1 MRDPRSQ
8 ADLLVAAERVR
19 GAASGGVGAST
30 RRAGGRVSRYSQYL
44 PEAERPEDAAM
55 LRTCICLLIVFASAT
70 VAAREIKLSDA
81 NSGSCPE
88 SMVVASRTQARVAPR
103 SPAPVR
109 ANKAKPSMQSDVG
122 NGRQQS
128 PRWHS
133 FLPGMFR

>member
-1 MRDPRSQ
+1 MREPRSQ
-8 ADLLVAAERVR
+8 ADLQVAAGRAR
-19 GAASGGVGAST
+19 GAAGGA
-30 RRAGGRVSRYSQYL
+30 AGPAAPGVSRYIRYL
-44 PEAERPEDAAM
+44 PEADRPEDAAM

-88 SMVVASRTQARVAPR
+88 SMSVTAKADPRPAVRTVV
-103 SPAPVR
+103 PVR
-109 ANKAKPSMQSDVG
+109 DVKAKPAHSDLS
-122 NGRQQS
+122 NPRQQS